1 MKKIPTMFVRT
12 PDRRHI
18 TDQVTPGCEWVANGE
33 GVATRKWDGTCCMIR
48 DGKLYKRRDVRAGKP
63 TPPDFE
69 PVEHDDVTGRTFG
82 WMPVG
87 DGPDDALHRE
97 AFATRPSWP
106 DGTFELIGPKIN
118 GNRDHW
124 PHHALVPHGG
134 NRPANVTP
142 RTFAGLYD
150 LLVGFNRLDWE
161 GIVFYHPDGRM
172 AKVKARDFPPGGK
185 T

>member
-87 DGPDDALHRE
+87 DGPDDALHR
-97 AFATRPSWP
+97 
-106 DGTFELIGPKIN
+106 
-118 GNRDHW
+118 
-124 PHHALVPHGG
+124 
-134 NRPANVTP
+134 
-142 RTFAGLYD
+142 
-150 LLVGFNRLDWE
+150 
-161 GIVFYHPDGRM
+161 
-172 AKVKARDFPPGGK
+172 
-185 T
+185 